1 MATCTRVPISMSPW
15 QLLLLRRQF
24 FIALNSP
31 VGIRRYSTALFPRGT
46 NTAGRNRGATSQD
59 NKLPQSGRVKI
70 EPAAPR
76 TEKMTEDQD
85 WSNVYPTA
93 AAFKPSVVPLPV
105 RMGYPV
111 NRGVPP
117 DKKGNLELIKIPNFL
132 HLTPVAIKKHC
143 AALKDFCTEWPA
155 VLDSDEKCEQHFPIE
170 IETADYISA
179 GLSLRNPKARIVT
192 LSVKLSSLNVDDH
205 AKKKLIKLVGERYC
219 KNTDTLT
226 ITTDRCPLR
235 RQNYDY
241 GMYLLT
247 VLYHESWK
255 TETWESEKTEADME
269 EYIWE
274 NSVSE
279 KTLLETL
286 CRMTTSEGATDINRE
301 ELIDSALVKDYK
313 NSVESLKN
321 EGETEDKI
329 YIYKE
334 SVKKLLNLSA
344 AP

>member
-1 MATCTRVPISMSPW
+1 MLTYLLFYFAFAVFLGLSKYSCCSCFKMATCMRVPVSRLLW
-15 QLLLLRRQF
+15 QLLQRRRF
-24 FIALNSP
+24 LIALNSP
-31 VGIRRYSTALFPRGT
+31 VEVREYSSALSSHGA
-46 NTAGRNRGATSQD
+46 NAGRNRVATSRD
-59 NKLPQSGRVKI
+59 NKLPQSGRFKR
-70 EPAAPR
+70 ESAAPR
-76 TEKMTEDQD
+76 TERMTENQD

-93 AAFKPSVVPLPV
+93 ASFKPSVVPLPV

-111 NRGVPP
+111 ERGVPP
-117 DKKGNLELIKIPNFL
+117 DKKGNLELIK
-132 HLTPVAIKKHC
+132 
-143 AALKDFCTEWPA
+143 
-155 VLDSDEKCEQHFPIE
+155 
-170 IETADYISA
+170 
-179 GLSLRNPKARIVT
+179 
-192 LSVKLSSLNVDDH
+192 VKLSSLNLDDH
-205 AKKKLIKLVGERYC
+205 ARKKLIKLVGERYC
-219 KNTDTLT
+219 KDTDTLT
-226 ITTDRCPLR
+226 IRTDRCPLR

-255 TETWESEKTEADME
+255 TENWESEKTEADME

-286 CRMTTSEGATDINRE
+286 RQMKTSEGATDINRE

-321 EGETEDKI
+321 EGETEDNI
-329 YIYKE
+329 SLYKE

-344 AP
+344 FP